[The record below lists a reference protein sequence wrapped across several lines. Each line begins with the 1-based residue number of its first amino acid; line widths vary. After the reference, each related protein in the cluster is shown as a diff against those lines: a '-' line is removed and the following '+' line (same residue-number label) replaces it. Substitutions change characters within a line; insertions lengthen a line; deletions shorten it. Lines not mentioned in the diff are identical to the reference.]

1 MAKNFATIA
10 FSPAVKEMQEK
21 LGSRA
26 SYARMEQRTWLDGLT
41 ENEAEFISQ
50 RDSFYMASIGENGF
64 PYIQHRG
71 GPKGFLKVLDTKRL
85 GFIDFKG
92 NMQFITVGNLVTNNR
107 VALIMVDY
115 PARTRLKIYAR
126 AEIVELADDPDL
138 YHILDLSEYK
148 FKPERMMVLHVEAY
162 DWNCPQ
168 HIVPRYTTGEIEA
181 ALAPQRKLIAK
192 LEAEIQL
199 LKNKGRYK
207 DVTGNGL
214 G

>member
-1 MAKNFATIA
+1 MAKNFAAIA

-41 ENEAEFISQ
+41 ENESAFISQ

-71 GPKGFLKVLDTKRL
+71 GPRGFLKVLDAKRL

-92 NMQFITVGNLVTNNR
+92 NMQFITVGNLVTNNN
-107 VALIMVDY
+107 VALILVDY
-115 PARTRLKIYAR
+115 PSKARLKIYAR
-126 AEIVELADDPDL
+126 AEMVELADNPDL
-138 YHILDLSEYK
+138 YNMLDLSDYK
-148 FKPERMMVLHVEAY
+148 FRPERMMVLHIEAY

-168 HIVPRYTTGEIEA
+168 HIVPRYTIEEIEA
-181 ALAPQRKLIAK
+181 AMAPQRDLIAK
-192 LEAEIQL
+192 LETEIKL
-199 LKNKGRYK
+199 LKSKEK
-207 DVTGNGL
+207 DPGPGS
-214 G
+214 